1 MMTTEAKQKRD
12 AEHNDMANLAIY
24 NDDIC
29 VDIDCYFDEETQ
41 NLWHAYVGDHDIFN
55 VLQQTTIAE
64 LEREF
69 AKHVRKEAEDHNLD
83 LAISRWESQRDYQGI
98 YA

>member
-1 MMTTEAKQKRD
+1 MATTEAKQKRD
-12 AEHNDMANLAIY
+12 AEHTDLVNLSIF

-29 VDIDCYFDEETQ
+29 ADIDCYFDEETH
-41 NLWHAYVGDHDIFN
+41 NIWHAYVGDHDIYN
-55 VLQQTTIAE
+55 ILQQTTIAE

-69 AKHVRKEAEDHNLD
+69 SKHVRKEAEEHNLD
-83 LAISRWESQRDYQGI
+83 LAISRWESQRDYEGI